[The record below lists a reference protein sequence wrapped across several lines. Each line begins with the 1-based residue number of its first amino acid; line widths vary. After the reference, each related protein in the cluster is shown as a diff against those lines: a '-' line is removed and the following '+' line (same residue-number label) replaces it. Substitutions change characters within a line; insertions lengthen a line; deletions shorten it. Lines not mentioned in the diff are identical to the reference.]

1 MLEQLITVAT
11 FNDHAPAA
19 ALCHR
24 LDEAGIPAQVFDEST
39 TQRIWFLTKPKANQ
53 RVRVDKDNEL
63 RAEELIKEWDKQ
75 DGVLREAV
83 CCPEC
88 GSSRIEYP
96 QYSRRTAMTFF
107 FAILNVL
114 HIIPRMYYCRNC
126 HFTWAAE
133 PLPPKPDLDVL
144 NWSVDKKAR
153 QHAHH

>member
-11 FNDHAPAA
+11 FNDHEPAA

-24 LDEAGIPAQVFDEST
+24 LEDAGIPSQVFDEST
-39 TQRIWFLTKPKANQ
+39 TQRIWFLTKPKAYL
-53 RVRVDKDNEL
+53 RVRVDKDNEE
-63 RAEELIKEWDKQ
+63 RATRLIKEWDKTDHVMQ
-75 DGVLREAV
+75 NAI

-88 GSSRIEYP
+88 GSSRVEYP

-114 HIIPRMYYCRNC
+114 HIIPRQYYCRSC

-133 PLPPKPDLDVL
+133 PEPPKPDLDIL
-144 NWSVDKKAR
+144 NWHVTKDEKE
-153 QHAHH
+153 HVHH